1 MANPLG
7 ARKSGSFK
15 AVSTAPSINKTP
27 VGAATPPLPYPVS
40 QDLSASTGTVNSV
53 RFNGEPA
60 YVLDQTTQPRCTG
73 DEAGSAG
80 GVKSGTV
87 NGEVKPAGASSSVH
101 VGGRRVVREGDPCTL
116 NNGNCPGIY
125 LTTPAPDTTEKPTP
139 ETVNPPVRLET
150 EAEKSYYQQAREAL
164 AKAREA
170 AKPGAEY
177 YQKNIAGPLHDFAG
191 DAMDKGMKATALGE
205 GTMLAGGAVAATG
218 VGAPVA
224 AGMEVIGGA
233 ATAVGAGVTTVGG
246 VTETGA
252 TVLDA
257 AADFVLTGELP
268 DMTALALAFAENM
281 LAKKINKLKGMVP
294 GKKGTVKKDIH
305 HGDTQP
311 QTETGA
317 GGGKKGK
324 DGFKVLGSKT
334 REKGK
339 CGEWLAGTDMAEQG
353 FDEVVAVQNNSGHGV
368 DLIGRNSTTGEVKVW
383 EVKTTD
389 GNSAPSLSRDQSK
402 LGGEKFTQNRLQRAV
417 EGQGNYG
424 KVPEARKNAKKVKK
438 WLEQANKRNANTT
451 YEKYEVFVDDLDK
464 GCFKHPNRPSRSR
477 PWVPKV
483 PKAKL

>member
-1 MANPLG
+1 
-7 ARKSGSFK
+7 
-15 AVSTAPSINKTP
+15 
-27 VGAATPPLPYPVS
+27 
-40 QDLSASTGTVNSV
+40 
-53 RFNGEPA
+53 
-60 YVLDQTTQPRCTG
+60 
-73 DEAGSAG
+73 
-80 GVKSGTV
+80 
-87 NGEVKPAGASSSVH
+87 
-101 VGGRRVVREGDPCTL
+101 
-116 NNGNCPGIY
+116 
-125 LTTPAPDTTEKPTP
+125 
-139 ETVNPPVRLET
+139 
-150 EAEKSYYQQAREAL
+150 
-164 AKAREA
+164 
-170 AKPGAEY
+170 
-177 YQKNIAGPLHDFAG
+177 
-191 DAMDKGMKATALGE
+191 MKATALGE

-246 VTETGA
+246 VTEAGA

-281 LAKKINKLKGMVP
+281 LAKKINKLKGMLP

-305 HGDTQP
+305 NGDTQP

-389 GNSAPSLSRDQSK
+389 SNSAPSLSRDQSK

-424 KVPEARKNAKKVKK
+424 KVPEAMKNAQKAMDWIEDAEGNVH
-438 WLEQANKRNANTT
+438 
-451 YEKYEVFVDDLDK
+451 YEKREVFVEDPDK
-464 GCFKHPNRPSRSR
+464 GCMKHPNRPSRSKT
-477 PWVPKV
+477 WNPK
-483 PKAKL
+483 KRK